1 MNHRYLLLFRRA
13 LPGRGVQR
21 ELPSTITNGQKL
33 VLSARLPQNIFFLCG
48 FWAETA
54 SSRKRSRPLPK
65 NITWDEKWYGS
76 RERRPEYKSSIE
88 TLEGR
93 NPSARTAHIY
103 KDLTRSYRGRR

>member
-65 NITWDEKWYGS
+65 NITWDEKSYGS
-76 RERRPEYKSSIE
+76 RERRPEYNRCFHRAWR
-88 TLEGR
+88 LWRAR

-103 KDLTRSYRGRR
+103 KDLTR